1 MKLLRILPGAILI
14 AQLLSLGSPLNA
26 MAPRNDCTVNCVGSS
41 CTACLSDGNGTW
53 YCGQIS
59 HSQAASFCD

>member
-1 MKLLRILPGAILI
+1 MKLLRIFPGLALT

-26 MAPRNDCTVNCVGSS
+26 VAPRNDCTVNCVGSS
-41 CTACLSDGNGTW
+41 CTGCISNGNGTW

-59 HSQAASFCD
+59 QSQAASFCN